1 MIASVL
7 VGLFEPIDTPYPG
20 PAEEDDEEDGEEE
33 EESPEPL
40 YFEREGYRTSE
51 GQPTYECDSCKD
63 DDGVEEVKLNDELRF
78 YCGKCYGKH
87 GGKQK
92 NRVEMDNTFNINIG
106 PQHPST
112 HGVLRL
118 IGILQGETIL

>member
-1 MIASVL
+1 MAVIAFWVAGQKGSGGGRQLSLTLALISLSFMIASVL

-87 GGKQK
+87 GGK
-92 NRVEMDNTFNINIG
+92 
-106 PQHPST
+106 
-112 HGVLRL
+112 
-118 IGILQGETIL
+118 